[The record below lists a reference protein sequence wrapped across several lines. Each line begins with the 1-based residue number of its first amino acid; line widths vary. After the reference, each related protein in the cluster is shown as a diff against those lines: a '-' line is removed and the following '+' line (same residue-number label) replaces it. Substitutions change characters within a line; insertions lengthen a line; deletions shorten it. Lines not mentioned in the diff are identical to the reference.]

1 MHKMTVEEKAEAL
14 TGVLEHF
21 GKLIY
26 HAQDNDENKMVGAV
40 TLTFHESGATNI
52 GYVGSLEK
60 HTTCGALLDALLS
73 FREMID
79 SRALQE
85 EMVGLFESMTIPDKH
100 KN

>member
-26 HAQDNDENKMVGAV
+26 HAQDDENKMVGAV
-40 TLTFHESGATNI
+40 TLTFHESGASNI

-73 FREMID
+73 FRELVD
-79 SRALQE
+79 SKALQE
-85 EMVGLFESMTIPDKH
+85 EMVGLFESMTIPDSR